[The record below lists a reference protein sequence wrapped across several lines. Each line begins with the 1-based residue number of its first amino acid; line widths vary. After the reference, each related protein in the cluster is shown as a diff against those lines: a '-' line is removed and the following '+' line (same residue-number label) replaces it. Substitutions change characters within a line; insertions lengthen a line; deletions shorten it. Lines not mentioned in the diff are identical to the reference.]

1 LKEAFRTGILTSIV
15 CLQLGK
21 IPFPDVPKTKPA
33 KDRKRFRVFGPTFV
47 IRPKSIETNLAIVTF
62 GTRFKNITSFKAR
75 SGSKSEKEQQRS
87 KK

>member
-1 LKEAFRTGILTSIV
+1 
-15 CLQLGK
+15 LG
-21 IPFPDVPKTKPA
+21 FPDVPKTKPA

-47 IRPKSIETNLAIVTF
+47 IRPKSIETNLSIVTF

-87 KK
+87 KKKSTMSEVGNELQTNLS